1 MLFAKFWYGKKM
13 FLEIWN
19 LTGGRLAFKSELS
32 SESGNYG
39 FPVQVNGVTVYVW
52 PNDVSGNILYC
63 ALLPREAVKLFPD
76 RSEDANPV
84 FLRIRVN

>member
-1 MLFAKFWYGKKM
+1 M

-32 SESGNYG
+32 SESDNYG

-63 ALLPREAVKLFPD
+63 ALLPREAVKSCFPHFFVTFQKIGPT
-76 RSEDANPV
+76 AA
-84 FLRIRVN
+84 